1 MKKGLSFLVIF
12 LITTTFLIG
21 CSTKVLKESDVLF
34 ADEMVENVLIAH
46 NNNDYEMWKKDMD
59 QVMINAIPTKEKFEE
74 GFKQIKDKI
83 GDYIPKSKTFL
94 AADSQKG
101 IIVVQYM
108 AKFTNEEQVK
118 LTFSFKDVNGAKKIV
133 GEFFD
138 SEKLRKK

>member
-1 MKKGLSFLVIF
+1 MKKSLTFLVIL
-12 LITTTFLIG
+12 LITTIFLIG
-21 CSTKVLKESDVLF
+21 CSTKVLKESDVKF

-59 QVMINAIPTKEKFEE
+59 QVMINAVPTKEKFEE
-74 GFKQIKDKI
+74 MFKPIKDKI
-83 GDYIPKSKTFL
+83 GDYIPNSKSFL
-94 AADSQKG
+94 AAVSKKDV
-101 IIVVQYM
+101 IVVQYM

-118 LTFSFKDVNGAKKIV
+118 LTYSFKDVNGVKRIV